1 MSMRMKHAA
10 VFVVLA
16 LAMTMWTSGC
26 SNNST
31 PMQSTSSTVKL
42 LSVSSLAKPLA
53 SDQLQM
59 TASVLVS
66 QDVGGVIVVGEPDVF
81 GETKLTIPAGAVSE
95 PTTISMKISYDGPI
109 TVDLEPRG
117 IQFAE
122 PVEIAISYKPADL
135 TGIDLDA
142 INVYYFNE
150 DLTIPAWELVP
161 NSASVPGEFS
171 VTAPL
176 SHFSRYAPGSEG

>member
-1 MSMRMKHAA
+1 MSMRMKRAA
-10 VFVVLA
+10 VFAVLA

-26 SNNST
+26 SNNTT
-31 PMQSTSSTVKL
+31 PMQSKTSAVKI
-42 LSVSSLAKPLA
+42 LSVSSRAKPLV
-53 SDQLQM
+53 SDQLQ
-59 TASVLVS
+59 TSASILVT

-81 GETKLTIPAGAVSE
+81 GETILTIPAGAVSE
-95 PTTISMKISYDGPI
+95 PTTINMTISYDGPI
-109 TVDLEPRG
+109 TVDLEPHG

-135 TGIDLDA
+135 TGVDLDQ

-150 DLTIPAWELVP
+150 SLATPDWELVP